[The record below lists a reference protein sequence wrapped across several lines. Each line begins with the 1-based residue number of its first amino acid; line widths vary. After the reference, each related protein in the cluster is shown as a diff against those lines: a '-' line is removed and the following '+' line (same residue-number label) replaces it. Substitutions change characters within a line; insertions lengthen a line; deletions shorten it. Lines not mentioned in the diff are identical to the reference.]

1 MKKPRPGRAINFLH
15 SNEGKG
21 TLGCLISLFIL
32 VVGILVAVKAGPPY
46 FAYRGF
52 ESDVKTEISRAGA
65 HFYDD
70 DVVMRDI
77 LDLAKRNEIRLK
89 EEDVKI
95 ERFAG
100 QIFVKIDYSVP
111 VDLFVYEKDMDF
123 SISASSFIGRL

>member
-1 MKKPRPGRAINFLH
+1 MNFLH
-15 SNEGKG
+15 STEGKG
-21 TLGCLISLFIL
+21 AVGCLISLLIL
-32 VVGILVAVKAGPPY
+32 AVGILIAAKVAPPY
-46 FAYRGF
+46 FAYKSF

-70 DVVMRDI
+70 EILMRNL

-89 EEDVKI
+89 EEEVKI

-100 QIFVKIDYSVP
+100 QIFIKINYTVP
-111 VDLFVYEKDMDF
+111 VDLIVYEKDMDF